1 MGESTGTYVQLIP
14 ISYYHMI
21 DELLFYIHRDDV
33 LDIESKNIYD
43 KCITFDHCYAN
54 I

>member
-1 MGESTGTYVQLIP
+1 MGESTGAYVQLIP
-14 ISYYHMI
+14 ISYYQMI
-21 DELLFYIHRDDV
+21 DELLFYDV
-33 LDIESKNIYD
+33 LDIESKKIYD

>member
-1 MGESTGTYVQLIP
+1 MGESTGAYVQLIP
-14 ISYYHMI
+14 ISYYQMI
-21 DELLFYIHRDDV
+21 DESLFYRQDDA

>member
-1 MGESTGTYVQLIP
+1 MGESTGAYVQSIP
-14 ISYYHMI
+14 ISYYQMI
-21 DELLFYIHRDDV
+21 NELLFYIQDDV
-33 LDIESKNIYD
+33 LDIQSKGIYD